1 MVFWQHF
8 MWARLWV
15 SLIMSAGVWGWYTF
29 SSTIPSLPYLP
40 FYLPPFPM
48 WIRIVIFC
56 DFLTIWNVGAPTSSL
71 ALSASLS
78 QTLASITQYDFG
90 AELCTFY
97 LSAELCEL
105 ENNIHYAGN
114 DDYMPDG
121 KIKCTSATTPSC
133 TQKTAFDDAS
143 NCKSFCY
150 PSKYFTFSY
159 AKECFCKNSDSAKNP
174 EGGSISGRT
183 NCQAGKL
190 GPILDLG

>member
-56 DFLTIWNVGAPTSSL
+56 DFLTIWNVGAPTASL

-78 QTLASITQYDFG
+78 QTLASITQFDFG
-90 AELCTFY
+90 AELYTFY
-97 LSAELCEL
+97 LSAGQCEL
-105 ENNIHYAGN
+105 ENNIHYSGN
-114 DDYMPDG
+114 DDYTTDG
-121 KIKCTSATTPSC
+121 KIKCASAINPSC
-133 TQKTAFDDAS
+133 TQTAFDDAS
-143 NCKSFCY
+143 SCKSFCY
-150 PSKYFTFSY
+150 SSKYFTFTN
-159 AKECFCKNSDSAKNP
+159 AKECFCKNLDSAKSQ
-174 EGGSISGRT
+174 EGGTISGRT

-190 GPILDLG
+190 GHWT